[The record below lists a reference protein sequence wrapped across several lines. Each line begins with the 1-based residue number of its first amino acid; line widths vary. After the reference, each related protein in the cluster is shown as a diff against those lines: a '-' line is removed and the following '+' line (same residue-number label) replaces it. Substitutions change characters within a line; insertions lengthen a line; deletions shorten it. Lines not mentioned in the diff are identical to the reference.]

1 MKILIPA
8 YQPNDKLIEL
18 IENLKKSCD
27 FPIIIIDD
35 GSGEKYSKIF
45 DKAKSLNCEVISYP
59 ENHGKGYALKT
70 GIQYLKEIS
79 ETEGFVSADAD
90 GQHLPKDIINIA
102 NTLLDKNLDLV
113 IGTRDFSLP
122 EIPLRNKF
130 GNKCS
135 ILVFNAM
142 TGLDLN
148 DTQTGLRAYSSKL
161 FDLLLETDGNRYEYE
176 FNFIL
181 RISEEDINYTQ
192 VQIETIYDGN
202 KSSHFRPIKDSV
214 LIYKPVAKFF
224 VSSILSA
231 IIDFV
236 LLFVFKRITNNLLQS
251 VVLAR
256 IISSLFNFIVNRN
269 IVFNKKTGKLSSH
282 FVKYYSLALVIL
294 ALNYL
299 SLHLLNE
306 VIGMPLVIA
315 KIIVEIILYTLSF
328 IAQKRMVFKD
338 NKTKPSH
345 HFYKKG

>member
-8 YQPNDKLIEL
+8 YQPNDKLIKL
-18 IENLKKSCD
+18 IKNLQASCD

-35 GSGEKYSKIF
+35 GSGEQYKTFF
-45 DKAKSLNCEVISYP
+45 DQAKNLECEVISYP

-70 GIQYLKEIS
+70 GIQYLKEIG

-90 GQHLPKDIINIA
+90 GQHLTKDIINIA
-102 NTLLDKNLDLV
+102 NILLEQNLDLV
-113 IGTRDFSLP
+113 IGTRDFTLP

-135 ILVFNAM
+135 ILIFNAM
-142 TGLDLN
+142 TGLGLN

-161 FDLLLETDGNRYEYE
+161 FDLLLDTPGNRYEYE
-176 FNFIL
+176 INFIL
-181 RISEEDINYTQ
+181 KISDENVNFTQ
-192 VQIETIYDGN
+192 VPIETIYDGN

-214 LIYKPVAKFF
+214 LIYKPVAKF
-224 VSSILSA
+224 VISSLLSA

-236 LLFVFKRITNNLLQS
+236 LLFIFKGITNNLLYY

-269 IVFNKKTGKLSSH
+269 IVFNNKTGKLSSH
-282 FVKYYSLALVIL
+282 FIKYYTLAAVIL
-294 ALNYL
+294 VLNYL

-306 VIGMPLVIA
+306 IIGMPLVIA
-315 KIIVEIILYTLSF
+315 KIIVEIVLYTLSF
-328 IAQKRMVFKD
+328 IAQKRIVFK
-338 NKTKPSH
+338 
-345 HFYKKG
+345 KKKQA